1 MVVEKMIITVTLNPA
16 LDKTI
21 EIDEF
26 KIGNVNRIV
35 STRVDVGG
43 KGINVSKVIKELK
56 YKSLALGFLGGRSG
70 NQIKEYLDVSNIEN
84 DFLPVEG
91 ETRTNLKIIDKVNN
105 THTDVNENGPSLDL
119 EDIISIKEKIMEYCS
134 QKSLVVLSGSVPSGT
149 DCGIYG
155 EIIKDVKSRGGKVIL
170 DADGEMLLRGIKAGP
185 YMVKPNIDE
194 LEKAFGVDIKS
205 QDELIKTAK
214 KILEYGVKYVV
225 ISLGSEGSIFISRDK
240 VAKVSGLKV
249 EVKSTVGAGDS
260 MVAALAIATENNYS
274 FEEAMKLACATST
287 ANVMTEGTQTGRI
300 EDIEKLKKQIT
311 IKYL

>member
-1 MVVEKMIITVTLNPA
+1 MIITVTLNPA

-26 KIGNVNRIV
+26 KIGNVNRSV

-70 NQIKEYLDVSNIEN
+70 KQIKEYLDDSNIEN

-91 ETRTNLKIIDKVNN
+91 ETRTNLKIIDRVNN
-105 THTDVNENGPSLDL
+105 THTDVNENGPSLSLDDL
-119 EDIISIKEKIMEYCS
+119 FSIKEKIIKYCNEN
-134 QKSLVVLSGSVPSGT
+134 SLVVLSGSVPSGT
-149 DCGIYG
+149 SSVIYG
-155 EIIKDVKSRGGKVIL
+155 EIIKDVKSKGGKVIL
-170 DADGEMLLRGIKAGP
+170 DADGEMLMHGIKAGP
-185 YMVKPNIDE
+185 YLVKPNIDE
-194 LEKAFGVDIKS
+194 LEKAFGVEIKS
-205 QDELIKTAK
+205 EDEVIKTAK

-240 VAKVSGLKV
+240 VAKVSGIKV

-260 MVAALAIATENNYS
+260 MVAALAIAVENKYS

-300 EDIEKLKKQIT
+300 EDIENLKKQIT